1 LSRRRNGVSAKSLIS
16 LVPIHLA
23 RLVLR
28 RGHAAGISARMPKE
42 RTMQDQDTNLLL
54 RDDTMLG
61 VCQGLGEDFGFNPIW
76 LRIAFGATLLVNPI
90 AVVGTYLGLGV
101 LVATSR
107 LLVPRR
113 ATAAALGVEPAVAP
127 VPAQDEREL
136 LPVAA

>member
-1 LSRRRNGVSAKSLIS
+1 
-16 LVPIHLA
+16 
-23 RLVLR
+23 
-28 RGHAAGISARMPKE
+28 
-42 RTMQDQDTNLLL
+42 MQDQDTNLLL

-76 LRIAFGATLLVNPI
+76 LRIAFGATLLINPI

-113 ATAAALGVEPAVAP
+113 ATAAAMAEPAAAP
-127 VPAQDEREL
+127 APAQVEREL

>member
-1 LSRRRNGVSAKSLIS
+1 
-16 LVPIHLA
+16 
-23 RLVLR
+23 
-28 RGHAAGISARMPKE
+28 
-42 RTMQDQDTNLLL
+42 MQDETTNLLL

-76 LRIAFGATLLVNPI
+76 LRIAFGATLLINPI

-107 LLVPRR
+107 LVFPRPR
-113 ATAAALGVEPAVAP
+113 PAAGGCEVSTPGQAL
-127 VPAQDEREL
+127 AQNEDEL

>member
-1 LSRRRNGVSAKSLIS
+1 MSA
-16 LVPIHLA
+16 HLA

-28 RGHAAGISARMPKE
+28 EVHAAGISARMPKE
-42 RTMQDQDTNLLL
+42 RTMQDNDTNLLL

-61 VCQGLGEDFGFNPIW
+61 VCQGLGEDFGFNPLW
-76 LRIAFGATLLVNPI
+76 LRIAFGATLLINPI

-107 LLVPRR
+107 VIFPRPRR
-113 ATAAALGVEPAVAP
+113 AEPTSTTAAEP
-127 VPAQDEREL
+127 VPANEAEL

>member
-1 LSRRRNGVSAKSLIS
+1 
-16 LVPIHLA
+16 
-23 RLVLR
+23 
-28 RGHAAGISARMPKE
+28 
-42 RTMQDQDTNLLL
+42 MQDDTTNLLL

-107 LLVPRR
+107 LLVPVRRR
-113 ATAAALGVEPAVAP
+113 AAAVVETVQTVAVE
-127 VPAQDEREL
+127 DEREL
-136 LPVAA
+136 LAVAA